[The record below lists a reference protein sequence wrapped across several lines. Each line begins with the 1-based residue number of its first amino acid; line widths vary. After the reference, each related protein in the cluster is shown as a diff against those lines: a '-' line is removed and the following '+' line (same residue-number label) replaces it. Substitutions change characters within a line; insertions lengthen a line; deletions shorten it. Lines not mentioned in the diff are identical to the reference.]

1 MNKIYL
7 DNNSTTKLDPQVFD
21 AMIPYFNEKYGNA
34 SSKTHYYG
42 WEAEAAIE
50 IARKNISDLIKCE
63 SSEIVFTSGA
73 TESNNISLRNILDI
87 NKSHLITMSIEHKAI
102 LDVCSHLES
111 KNINVSYLKPNKNG
125 LINLKKIKESIT
137 KETGLVSIMHVNN
150 EIGVI
155 QPIKEIGKIC
165 RKNNVIFH
173 VDAAQSFGKIDIDV
187 KKMNIDLLSIS
198 GHKIYG
204 PKGIGALF
212 INKSKK
218 VKPLFFGGS
227 QENNVRPGTLPVPL
241 IVGLGEASKIASEKM
256 ESDFNYILKLKNL
269 LLNQIKKEIPDV
281 IINGDFKNRIPG
293 NLNLSFPCIEGQS
306 IVTSLSKVA
315 ASSGSACS
323 SSVPKPSHVLLDIGL
338 NKQLIQS
345 SIRIGIGR
353 FNTKDEILIAAENI
367 ISTVKNKIQL

>member
-7 DNNSTTKLDPQVFD
+7 DNNSTTKLDPKVFD

-34 SSKTHYYG
+34 SSKTHYFG

-63 SSEIVFTSGA
+63 SSEVIFTSGA
-73 TESNNISLRNILDI
+73 TESNNISLHNILDL

-102 LDVCSHLES
+102 LDVCCYLES
-111 KNINVSYLKPNKNG
+111 KNINVSYLKPDKNG

-137 KETGLVSIMHVNN
+137 KETGLVSIMHANN

-155 QPIKEIGKIC
+155 QPIKEIGEIC
-165 RKNNVIFH
+165 RENNTLFH

-187 KKMNIDLLSIS
+187 KTMNIDLLSIS

-204 PKGIGALF
+204 PKGIGALY
-212 INKSKK
+212 INKNRKI
-218 VKPLFFGGS
+218 KPLFFGGS
-227 QENNVRPGTLPVPL
+227 QERNIRPGTLPVPL

-256 ESDFNYILKLKNL
+256 ESDFNKILKLKNL
-269 LLNQIKKEIPDV
+269 LFNKIKKEIPDV
-281 IINGDFKNRIPG
+281 IINGDFNNRIPG

-306 IVTSLSKVA
+306 IITSLSKVA

-353 FNTKDEILIAAENI
+353 FNTEDEILIAAENI
-367 ISTVKNKIQL
+367 IRTVKNKIQL

>member
-7 DNNSTTKLDPQVFD
+7 DNNSTTKLDPKVFD

-34 SSKTHYYG
+34 SSKTHYFG

-50 IARKNISDLIKCE
+50 IARKNISNLIKCE
-63 SSEIVFTSGA
+63 SNEVIFTSGA
-73 TESNNISLRNILDI
+73 TESNNISLHNILDL

-102 LDVCSHLES
+102 LDVCCYLES
-111 KNINVSYLKPNKNG
+111 KNINVSYLKPDKSG

-137 KETGLVSIMHVNN
+137 KETGLVSIMHANN

-155 QPIKEIGKIC
+155 QPIKEIGEIC
-165 RKNNVIFH
+165 RENNTLFH

-187 KKMNIDLLSIS
+187 KTMNIDLLSIS

-204 PKGIGALF
+204 PKGIGALY
-212 INKSKK
+212 INKNRKI
-218 VKPLFFGGS
+218 KPLFFGGS
-227 QENNVRPGTLPVPL
+227 QERNIRPGTLPVPL

-256 ESDFNYILKLKNL
+256 ESDFNKILKLKNL
-269 LLNQIKKEIPDV
+269 LFNKIKKEIPDV
-281 IINGDFKNRIPG
+281 IINGDFNNRIPG

-306 IVTSLSKVA
+306 IITSLSKVA

-323 SSVPKPSHVLLDIGL
+323 SSASKPSHVLLDIGL

-353 FNTKDEILIAAENI
+353 FNTEDEILIAAENI
-367 ISTVKNKIQL
+367 IRTVKNKIQL

>member
-7 DNNSTTKLDPQVFD
+7 DNNSTTKLDPQVLD

-34 SSKTHYYG
+34 SSKTHHFG

-50 IARKNISDLIKCE
+50 IARKNISNLIKCK
-63 SSEIVFTSGA
+63 SSEVIFTSGA
-73 TESNNISLRNILDI
+73 TESNNISLHNILDL

-102 LDVCSHLES
+102 LDVCSYLES

-137 KETGLVSIMHVNN
+137 KETGLVSIMHANN

-155 QPIKEIGKIC
+155 QPIKEIGEIC
-165 RKNNVIFH
+165 KKNNILFH

-187 KKMNIDLLSIS
+187 KKMNVDLLSIS

-212 INKSKK
+212 INESKK
-218 VKPLFFGGS
+218 IRPLFFGGS
-227 QENNVRPGTLPVPL
+227 QEKNIRPGTLPVPL

-256 ESDFNYILKLKNL
+256 TSDFNYILKLKNL
-269 LLNQIKKEIPDV
+269 LFNKIKKDIPDV
-281 IINGDFKNRIPG
+281 IINGDFNKRIPG

-323 SSVPKPSHVLLDIGL
+323 SSIPKPSHVLLDIGL

-353 FNTKDEILIAAENI
+353 FNTEDEILIAAENI
-367 ISTVKNKIQL
+367 IKTVKNKIQL